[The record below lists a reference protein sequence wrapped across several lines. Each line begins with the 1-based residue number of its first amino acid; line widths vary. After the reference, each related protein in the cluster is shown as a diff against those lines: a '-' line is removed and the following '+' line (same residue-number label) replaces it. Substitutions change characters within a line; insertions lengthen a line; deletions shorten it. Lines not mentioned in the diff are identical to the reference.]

1 MVPDLIWTPDFF
13 GPKEIWL
20 PRNLVSVWKYL
31 NDFHAGTK
39 FPGAQ
44 KWGAQMILGTISVTY
59 SLKND
64 PKAASSTKCL
74 PFWQSG
80 RVWGPFIPSFCGL
93 SDVRNRGMNTLFL
106 CKRLFEVAYKLKCLP
121 YYEAQIPHYGLWKK
135 EFGHI

>member
-44 KWGAQMILGTISVTY
+44 KSGAQMISKTISVTA
-59 SLKND
+59 LKMTSRQQAQPN
-64 PKAASSTKCL
+64 A
-74 PFWQSG
+74 W
-80 RVWGPFIPSFCGL
+80 
-93 SDVRNRGMNTLFL
+93 LFDNL
-106 CKRLFEVAYKLKCLP
+106 VVFEVHLFQAFVAYRTWEIEAWIPFFYVKDFLKS
-121 YYEAQIPHYGLWKK
+121 
-135 EFGHI
+135 HIN